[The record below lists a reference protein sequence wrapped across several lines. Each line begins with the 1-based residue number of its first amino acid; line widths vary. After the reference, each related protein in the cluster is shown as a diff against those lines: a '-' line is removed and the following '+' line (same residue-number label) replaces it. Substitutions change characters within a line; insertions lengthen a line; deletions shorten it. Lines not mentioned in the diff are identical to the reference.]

1 MGSIPPCFWDRD
13 PPLWLVGPWPACP
26 PPVNTNPTVPR
37 SSLSPDRR
45 PPLLGGVAGSWDT
58 CQPSAPLPLLQPL
71 GWGGGQD
78 PTCSFINKGRDC
90 SWEEAG
96 CVFSHTSPLTLT
108 RVQGR
113 LTEAQGPEV
122 VRAPPGGHPRA
133 GPQWHTQA
141 APGAPAWA
149 SETEDRET
157 RRNSFSPW
165 AVNDTDSRGGWESGE
180 GSKGSEDRGCSRVR
194 AVCGWT
200 PSGWTTSQ
208 GDGGRKVLG
217 GGGTFHSAL

>member
-1 MGSIPPCFWDRD
+1 MGVNPA
-13 PPLWLVGPWPACP
+13 LLLGQGPTALARGSLACLP
-26 PPVNTNPTVPR
+26 SSCEYKPHRPQVLLEPR
-37 SSLSPDRR
+37 PQTASS
-45 PPLLGGVAGSWDT
+45 GGVAGSWDT

-90 SWEEAG
+90 SWEEAV

-141 APGAPAWA
+141 APRAPAWA